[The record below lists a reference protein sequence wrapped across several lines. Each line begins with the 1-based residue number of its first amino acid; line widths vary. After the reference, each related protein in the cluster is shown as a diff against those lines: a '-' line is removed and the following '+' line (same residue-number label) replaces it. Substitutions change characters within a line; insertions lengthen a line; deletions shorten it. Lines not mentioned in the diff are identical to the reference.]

1 MKTRHQLISIL
12 VAVALMLAILVPT
25 VMAEGSNE
33 DIRAI
38 FSGDMA
44 FAQIEALVSF
54 GPRVAGTDAEK
65 AAADYIAAEMESY
78 GLDVEIQEFDIYSWD
93 ELSAPE
99 LDQVSPNPT
108 NYQQGV
114 DFQTMLYSD
123 AGDVTAFVQPTVD
136 IMIPPGAEPNTSTSG
151 CEPEDFAG
159 FTPGNIAL
167 IQRGECYYRTKAAN
181 AESAGAVGVM
191 AEPMPCSAPS
201 EGRASTSLWSAP
213 PSR

>member
-114 DFQTMLYSD
+114 
-123 AGDVTAFVQPTVD
+123 VTNETSVQRPVYFAVTVD
-136 IMIPPGAEPNTSTSG
+136 DLMGFEPFLNLEGLVFQFDPDSTRSYDPPAMDS
-151 CEPEDFAG
+151 
-159 FTPGNIAL
+159 
-167 IQRGECYYRTKAAN
+167 Q
-181 AESAGAVGVM
+181 
-191 AEPMPCSAPS
+191 
-201 EGRASTSLWSAP
+201 
-213 PSR
+213 